1 MQEQEVA
8 KNVQRRLPSAATP
21 TTQPELNL
29 LEDFE
34 PASAKALIFDPL
46 VSVSAFLNEC
56 MHHDEMVNIAI
67 FVMCQAKISM
77 TGDLLPSQQPQQVS
91 QVPAIF

>member
-46 VSVSAFLNEC
+46 VS
-56 MHHDEMVNIAI
+56 
-67 FVMCQAKISM
+67 AKISM